1 MHLLG
6 TDEKGQ
12 NYEVAVQ
19 GSCGLSLSTFEVEY
33 SNSLNNEGERERQGV
48 LQHTNQVLWGT
59 FLQVLLQ
66 LITFHWFFDKKIQ
79 TSAE

>member
-33 SNSLNNEGERERQGV
+33 SNSLNNEGERERETGSV
-48 LQHTNQVLWGT
+48 TTYKPGALRNFFTSSSAII
-59 FLQVLLQ
+59 LQ
-66 LITFHWFFDKKIQ
+66 LITFH
-79 TSAE
+79 

>member
-48 LQHTNQVLWGT
+48 LQHTNQVL
-59 FLQVLLQ
+59 
-66 LITFHWFFDKKIQ
+66 
-79 TSAE
+79 